1 LLFRG
6 EITRRCFH
14 DRLAKNRIHLRE
26 ADSLLTFPVA
36 RKSKSNPSEEPESS
50 SPFSS
55 TQGPNPGLEPILDE
69 NLDTL
74 SALQLVDLLTQFYP
88 IDSPRRIELGYLR
101 RRIDELEVLN
111 EQARQAVEKLDAA
124 VTKLTQPANRVGTLL
139 NLPKADIALVI
150 NGGTEFY
157 CSIDPRLAQ
166 SKLLIGTRVLLN
178 EAYVVIGDL
187 GFENGGPVAK
197 IQDLLPDGRL
207 RVGQEG
213 GLANTLV
220 IRSANLGKEKLKPG
234 LEIRL
239 DSSQRVALEVVA
251 GAQSRDHLLEQVPE
265 LPWEKVGGQD
275 EARQAV
281 RDAVELP
288 LLHEDLFKAYNHTSP
303 KGILLYGPPGCG
315 KTLLGK
321 ATAYNLT
328 RQLREKTGVDHREYF
343 MHVKGPEILNMWV
356 GESERQVRE
365 LFSRAREKAKEGFLP
380 FIFIDEAESILGT
393 RRAGRTSGILNTLV
407 PMFCAEMDGIES
419 LQQMVIILASN
430 RADMIDPAILR
441 PGRIDRKIKVSRP
454 TKKGSEE
461 IYRIYINPNL
471 PLEPQL
477 LKDSGDDRQKA
488 VDIIIAKVIDAQFS
502 QREDNRFLEVTLRSG
517 RHEYLHRGDLV
528 SGAIIAGIVERAK
541 ETAIKRAIAS
551 PEPTGLSV
559 GDFMEALNVEYK
571 QNDIFPPNDITEDW
585 LKLVDYDPENVV
597 KLSPVKPRRVDASAI
612 I

>member
-1 LLFRG
+1 M
-6 EITRRCFH
+6 
-14 DRLAKNRIHLRE
+14 
-26 ADSLLTFPVA
+26 A
-36 RKSKSNPSEEPESS
+36 RKKPNSPDEPEN
-50 SPFSS
+50 SPLYSS
-55 TQGPNPGLEPILDE
+55 TQGPNPALEPILDD
-69 NLDTL
+69 NLETL
-74 SALQLVDLLTQFYP
+74 SALQLIDLLTQFYP
-88 IDSPRRIELGYLR
+88 INSPRRTELGYLR
-101 RRIDELEVLN
+101 RRVEELEVQN
-111 EQARQAVEKLDAA
+111 DQARQAIEKLDAA
-124 VTKLTQPANRVGTLL
+124 VTKLTSPANRVGTLL
-139 NLPKADIALVI
+139 NLPKPDIALII

-157 CSIDPRLAQ
+157 CSIDPRLSQ
-166 SKLLIGTRVLLN
+166 SKLLVGTRVLLN

-187 GFENGGPVAK
+187 GFETGGPVAK

-220 IRSANLGKEKLKPG
+220 LRSANLGKEKLKPG

-288 LLHEDLFKAYNHTSP
+288 LLHADLFKAYNHTSP

-328 RQLREKTGVDHREYF
+328 RQLREKTGSDHREYF

-380 FIFIDEAESILGT
+380 FIFIDECESILGT

-454 TKKGSEE
+454 TKQGSEE
-461 IYRIYINPNL
+461 IYRIYIPTNL
-471 PLEPQL
+471 PLDPAL
-477 LKDSGDDRQKA
+477 LKEHGDDKQKA
-488 VDIIIAKVIDAQFS
+488 IDAIIAKVVDAQFS

-551 PEPTGLSV
+551 PDQPTGLTIH
-559 GDFMEALNVEYK
+559 DFVEALNVEYK

-597 KLSPVKPRRVDASAI
+597 KLSPVKPRRAEQSAI

>member
-1 LLFRG
+1 
-6 EITRRCFH
+6 
-14 DRLAKNRIHLRE
+14 
-26 ADSLLTFPVA
+26 VA
-36 RKSKSNPSEEPESS
+36 RKKPLSSDDSAPDPIDSAHLPEGLDSL
-50 SPFSS
+50 SP
-55 TQGPNPGLEPILDE
+55 
-69 NLDTL
+69 
-74 SALQLVDLLTQFYP
+74 LQLVDMITQFHP
-88 IDSPRRIELGYLR
+88 LESPRRVELGYLR
-101 RRIDELEVLN
+101 RRVEEIEILN
-111 EQARQAVEKLDAA
+111 DQARQAVEKLDAA

-139 NLPKADIALVI
+139 NLPKPDTALVVQ
-150 NGGTEFY
+150 GGAEFY
-157 CSIDPRLAQ
+157 CAIDPRLAQ

-187 GFENGGPVAK
+187 GFESGGPVAK

-220 IRSANLGKEKLKPG
+220 QRSAALGKERLKPG
-234 LEIRL
+234 LEVRL

-251 GAQSRDHLLEQVPE
+251 GAQTRDHLLEQVPE

-288 LLHEDLFKAYNHTSP
+288 LLHSDLFKAYNHTSP

-328 RQLREKTGVDHREYF
+328 RQLREKTGSDHREYF

-454 TKKGSEE
+454 TKKGAEE
-461 IYRIYINPNL
+461 IYRIYITPNL
-471 PLEPQL
+471 PFEPAL
-477 LKDSGDDRQKA
+477 LQKHDGNA
-488 VDIIIAKVIDAQFS
+488 QAAIDDIIAQLIDAQFS
-502 QREDNRFLEVTLRSG
+502 QREENRFLEVTLRSG

-559 GDFMEALNVEYK
+559 SDFLDALKTEYK

-597 KLSPVKPRRVDASAI
+597 NLSPIKPRRRDASGVV
-612 I
+612 

>member
-1 LLFRG
+1 M
-6 EITRRCFH
+6 
-14 DRLAKNRIHLRE
+14 
-26 ADSLLTFPVA
+26 P
-36 RKSKSNPSEEPESS
+36 RKPKTPS
-50 SPFSS
+50 SPDDADNFSS
-55 TQGPNPGLEPILDE
+55 GVGPGSPHLTEPALSELDS
-69 NLDTL
+69 L
-74 SALQLVDLLTQFYP
+74 SALQLLDLITQFYP
-88 IDSPRRIELGYLR
+88 SQSPRRVELGYLR
-101 RRIDELEVLN
+101 RRIEELEVTN
-111 EQARQAVEKLDAA
+111 DQARQAIEKLDAA
-124 VTKLTQPANRVGTLL
+124 VNKLTSPANRVGTLL
-139 NLPKADIALVI
+139 GLPKPEIALIV

-157 CSIDPRLAQ
+157 CSIDPRLSQ
-166 SKLLIGTRVLLN
+166 SKLLVGTRVLLN

-187 GFENGGPVAK
+187 GFETGGPIAK

-213 GLANTLV
+213 GLANVLV
-220 IRSANLGKEKLKPG
+220 MRSANLGKEKLKPG
-234 LEIRL
+234 LEVRL

-251 GAQSRDHLLEQVPE
+251 TAQARDHLLEQVPE

-288 LLHEDLFKAYNHTSP
+288 LLHGDLFKAYAHTSP

-328 RQLREKTGVDHREYF
+328 RQLREKTGQDHREYF

-365 LFSRAREKAKEGFLP
+365 LFARAREKAKEGFLP

-454 TKKGSEE
+454 TKAGAEE
-461 IYRIYINPNL
+461 IFRIYIT
-471 PLEPQL
+471 PQL
-477 LKDSGDDRQKA
+477 PFEPALLQQHDNDAGKA
-488 VDIIIAKVIDAQFS
+488 IDAIIHSVIEAQFS
-502 QREDNRFLEVTLRSG
+502 QREENRFLEVTLRSG

-559 GDFMEALNVEYK
+559 KDFVDALRTEYQ

-597 KLSPVKPRRVDASAI
+597 KLSPVKPRRIETSSI

>member
-1 LLFRG
+1 
-6 EITRRCFH
+6 
-14 DRLAKNRIHLRE
+14 
-26 ADSLLTFPVA
+26 VA
-36 RKSKSNPSEEPESS
+36 RKNKSHPSEEPEH
-50 SPFSS
+50 SPRYSS
-55 TQGPNPGLEPILDE
+55 TQGPNPSLEPILDE
-69 NLDTL
+69 DLDTL

-88 IDSPRRIELGYLR
+88 LSSPRRAELGYLR
-101 RRIDELEVLN
+101 RRIEELEVLN
-111 EQARQAVEKLDAA
+111 EQARLAVEKLDAA
-124 VTKLTQPANRVGTLL
+124 VTKLTSPANRVGTLL
-139 NLPKADIALVI
+139 NLPKADTALIV
-150 NGGTEFY
+150 NGGAEFY

-187 GFENGGPVAK
+187 GFESGGPVAK

-220 IRSANLGKEKLKPG
+220 IRSAALGKEKLKPG
-234 LEIRL
+234 LEVRL

-288 LLHEDLFKAYNHTSP
+288 LLHGDLFKAYNHTSP

-365 LFSRAREKAKEGFLP
+365 LFARAREKSKEGFLP

-441 PGRIDRKIKVSRP
+441 PGRIDRKIKVMRP

-461 IYRIYINPNL
+461 IYRIYLTPDL
-471 PLEPQL
+471 PLDPQL
-477 LKDSGDDRQKA
+477 LRDHGDDRQKA
-488 VDIIIAKVIDAQFS
+488 VDAIIEKVIDAQFS

-517 RHEYLHRGDLV
+517 RHEYLHRGDLT

-551 PEPTGLSV
+551 PEPTGLGV
-559 GDFMEALNVEYK
+559 RDFMEALNIEYK

-597 KLSPVKPRRVDASAI
+597 KLSPVKPRRAEASAI

>member
-1 LLFRG
+1 M
-6 EITRRCFH
+6 
-14 DRLAKNRIHLRE
+14 
-26 ADSLLTFPVA
+26 A
-36 RKSKSNPSEEPESS
+36 RKNKPNSSDEPDNNPLYS
-50 SPFSS
+50 SP
-55 TQGPNPGLEPILDE
+55 QGPNPSLEPILDE

-88 IDSPRRIELGYLR
+88 VNSPRRTELGYLR
-101 RRIDELEVLN
+101 RRIEELEVLN

-124 VTKLTQPANRVGTLL
+124 VTKLTSPANRVGTLL
-139 NLPKADIALVI
+139 NLPKPDIALII

-157 CSIDPRLAQ
+157 CSIDPRLSQ
-166 SKLLIGTRVLLN
+166 SKLLVGTRVLLN

-187 GFENGGPVAK
+187 GFETGGPVAK

-220 IRSANLGKEKLKPG
+220 MRSANLGKEKLKPG

-288 LLHEDLFKAYNHTSP
+288 LLHSDLFKAYNHTSP

-328 RQLREKTGVDHREYF
+328 KQLREKTGSDHREYF

-380 FIFIDEAESILGT
+380 FIFIDECESILGT

-461 IYRIYINPNL
+461 IYRIYINENL
-471 PLEPQL
+471 PLDPAL
-477 LKDSGDDRQKA
+477 LKEAGDNRKA
-488 VDIIIAKVIDAQFS
+488 AIDMIISKVIDAQFS

-528 SGAIIAGIVERAK
+528 SGAVIAGIVERAK
-541 ETAIKRAIAS
+541 ETAIKRAISS
-551 PEPTGLSV
+551 PEPTGLTV
-559 GDFMEALNVEYK
+559 NDFIEGLNVEYK

-597 KLSPVKPRRVDASAI
+597 KLSPVKPRRTEQSAI

>member
-1 LLFRG
+1 
-6 EITRRCFH
+6 
-14 DRLAKNRIHLRE
+14 
-26 ADSLLTFPVA
+26 VA
-36 RKSKSNPSEEPESS
+36 RKKPSSSDEPAPSPESLS
-50 SPFSS
+50 GQQLPE
-55 TQGPNPGLEPILDE
+55 GLE
-69 NLDTL
+69 TL
-74 SALQLVDLLTQFYP
+74 SALQLTDMITQFHP
-88 IDSPRRIELGYLR
+88 LDSPRRVELGYLR
-101 RRIDELEVLN
+101 RRIEEIEILN
-111 EQARQAVEKLDAA
+111 DQARQAVEKLDAA

-139 NLPKADIALVI
+139 NLPKPDTALVVQ
-150 NGGTEFY
+150 GGAEFY
-157 CSIDPRLAQ
+157 CAIDPRLSQ
-166 SKLLIGTRVLLN
+166 SKLLVGTRVLLN

-187 GFENGGPVAK
+187 GFESGGPVAK

-213 GLANTLV
+213 GLANFLV
-220 IRSANLGKEKLKPG
+220 QRSAALGKEKLKAG

-239 DSSQRVALEVVA
+239 DASQRVALEVVA
-251 GAQSRDHLLEQVPE
+251 QAQARDHLLEAVPE

-288 LLHEDLFKAYNHTSP
+288 LLHSDLFKAYNHTSP

-328 RQLREKTGVDHREYF
+328 RQLREKTGLDHREYF

-365 LFSRAREKAKEGFLP
+365 LFARAREKAKEGFLP

-461 IYRIYINPNL
+461 IYRIYITPNL
-471 PLEPQL
+471 PFEPAL
-477 LKDSGDDRQKA
+477 LSKHEGDSQKA
-488 VDIIIAKVIDAQFS
+488 IDDIIGQLIETQFS
-502 QREDNRFLEVTLRSG
+502 QREENRFLEVTLRSG
-517 RHEYLHRGDLV
+517 RHEYLHRGDLI

-541 ETAIKRAIAS
+541 ETAIKRAIKS

-559 GDFMEALNVEYK
+559 SDFLEALKTEYK

-597 KLSPVKPRRVDASAI
+597 NLSPVKPRRREASGVV
-612 I
+612 

>member
-1 LLFRG
+1 M
-6 EITRRCFH
+6 
-14 DRLAKNRIHLRE
+14 
-26 ADSLLTFPVA
+26 A
-36 RKSKSNPSEEPESS
+36 RKPKSHSSDEPEN
-50 SPFSS
+50 SPLYSP
-55 TQGPNPGLEPILDE
+55 TQGPNPGLDPILDE
-69 NLDTL
+69 NLDSL

-88 IDSPRRIELGYLR
+88 IDSPRRTELGYLR
-101 RRIDELEVLN
+101 RRIEELEVLN

-139 NLPKADIALVI
+139 NLPKADIALII

-166 SKLLIGTRVLLN
+166 SKLLVGTRVLLN

-187 GFENGGPVAK
+187 GFETGGPVAK

-220 IRSANLGKEKLKPG
+220 MRSANLGKEKLKPG

-251 GAQSRDHLLEQVPE
+251 GAQSRDHLLETVPE
-265 LPWEKVGGQD
+265 LPWEKSGRPGRGAPGGSRCRRASAPPQRSLQGLQSHQPQGHPPLRPSRLRQD
-275 EARQAV
+275 APRQGH
-281 RDAVELP
+281 RLQS
-288 LLHEDLFKAYNHTSP
+288 Y
-303 KGILLYGPPGCG
+303 
-315 KTLLGK
+315 
-321 ATAYNLT
+321 
-328 RQLREKTGVDHREYF
+328 RQLREKTGTDHREYF

-365 LFSRAREKAKEGFLP
+365 LFARAREKAKEGFLP
-380 FIFIDEAESILGT
+380 FIFIDECESILGV

-454 TKKGSEE
+454 TKKGAEE
-461 IYRIYINPNL
+461 IYRIYIPENL
-471 PLEPQL
+471 PLDPAL
-477 LKDSGDDRQKA
+477 LKEVGDNRKA
-488 VDIIIAKVIDAQFS
+488 AIDLIISKVVDAQFS

-517 RHEYLHRGDLV
+517 RHEYLHRGELV

-541 ETAIKRAIAS
+541 ETAIKRAIAH
-551 PEPTGLSV
+551 PEPTGLNV
-559 GDFMEALNVEYK
+559 KDFIDALNLEYK

>member
-1 LLFRG
+1 
-6 EITRRCFH
+6 
-14 DRLAKNRIHLRE
+14 
-26 ADSLLTFPVA
+26 VA
-36 RKSKSNPSEEPESS
+36 RKNKTPAPEEPG
-50 SPFSS
+50 SPRPSAA
-55 TQGPNPGLEPILDE
+55 QGPHPSLEPILDD
-69 NLDTL
+69 NLDSF
-74 SALQLVDLLTQFYP
+74 SALQLIDLLTQFYP
-88 IDSPRRIELGYLR
+88 LESPRRIELGYLR
-101 RRIDELEVLN
+101 RRIEELEVTN
-111 EQARQAVEKLDAA
+111 EQARQAIEKLDAA
-124 VTKLTQPANRVGTLL
+124 VTKLTSPANRVGTLL
-139 NLPKADIALVI
+139 NLPKPDIALII

-157 CSIDPRLAQ
+157 CAIDPRLAQ
-166 SKLLIGTRVLLN
+166 SKLLVGTRVLLN

-187 GFENGGPVAK
+187 GFETGGPVAK

-213 GLANTLV
+213 GMANTLV
-220 IRSANLGKEKLKPG
+220 LRSANLGKEKLKPG

-251 GAQSRDHLLEQVPE
+251 TAQSRDHLLETVPE

-288 LLHEDLFKAYNHTSP
+288 LLHSDLFKAYNHTSP

-328 RQLREKTGVDHREYF
+328 RQLREKTGEDHREYF

-365 LFSRAREKAKEGFLP
+365 LFARAREKAKEGFLP

-461 IYRIYINPNL
+461 IYRIYITPNL
-471 PLEPQL
+471 PLEPAL
-477 LKDSGDDRQKA
+477 LHEHGGDALKAIDS
-488 VDIIIAKVIDAQFS
+488 IITQVIDAQFS
-502 QREDNRFLEVTLRSG
+502 QREENRFLEVTLRSG

-551 PEPTGLSV
+551 PEPTGLNTK
-559 GDFMEALNVEYK
+559 DFLEALRTEYQ

-597 KLSPVKPRRVDASAI
+597 KLSPVKPRRIEASAI

>member
-1 LLFRG
+1 
-6 EITRRCFH
+6 
-14 DRLAKNRIHLRE
+14 
-26 ADSLLTFPVA
+26 VA
-36 RKSKSNPSEEPESS
+36 RKKPSS
-50 SPFSS
+50 SD
-55 TQGPNPGLEPILDE
+55 EPATPQDSLPPQPPLPE
-69 NLDTL
+69 GLDTL
-74 SALQLVDLLTQFYP
+74 SALQLTDMITQFHP
-88 IDSPRRIELGYLR
+88 LDSPRRVELGYLR
-101 RRIDELEVLN
+101 RRIEELEILN
-111 EQARQAVEKLDAA
+111 DQARQAVEKLDAA

-139 NLPKADIALVI
+139 NLPKPDTALVVQ
-150 NGGTEFY
+150 GGGEFY
-157 CSIDPRLAQ
+157 CSIDPRLSQ
-166 SKLLIGTRVLLN
+166 SKLLVGTRVLLN

-187 GFENGGPVAK
+187 GFEMGGPVAK

-220 IRSANLGKEKLKPG
+220 QRSANLGKEKLKPG
-234 LEIRL
+234 LEVRL

-251 GAQSRDHLLEQVPE
+251 GAQTRDHLLEQVPE

-288 LLHEDLFKAYNHTSP
+288 LLHSDLFKAYNHTSP

-328 RQLREKTGVDHREYF
+328 RQLREKTGQDHREYF

-365 LFSRAREKAKEGFLP
+365 LFARAREKAKEGFLP

-461 IYRIYINPNL
+461 IFRIYITPNL
-471 PLEPQL
+471 PLEPAL
-477 LKDSGDDRQKA
+477 LQKHDGNSQA
-488 VDIIIAKVIDAQFS
+488 AIDDIIAQLIDAQFS
-502 QREDNRFLEVTLRSG
+502 QREENRFLEVTLRSG

-541 ETAIKRAIAS
+541 ETAIKRAISS

-559 GDFMEALNVEYK
+559 ADFLEALKTEYK

-597 KLSPVKPRRVDASAI
+597 NLSPVKPRRREASGVV
-612 I
+612 

>member
-1 LLFRG
+1 MNPLPEGL
-6 EITRRCFH
+6 
-14 DRLAKNRIHLRE
+14 
-26 ADSLLTFPVA
+26 DS
-36 RKSKSNPSEEPESS
+36 
-50 SPFSS
+50 
-55 TQGPNPGLEPILDE
+55 
-69 NLDTL
+69 L
-74 SALQLVDLLTQFYP
+74 SALQLTDMITQFHP
-88 IDSPRRIELGYLR
+88 LDSPRRIELGYLR
-101 RRIDELEVLN
+101 RRIEELEILN
-111 EQARQAVEKLDAA
+111 DQARQAVEKLDAA

-139 NLPKADIALVI
+139 NLPKPDTALVVQ
-150 NGGTEFY
+150 GGAEFY
-157 CSIDPRLAQ
+157 CAIDPRLSQ
-166 SKLLIGTRVLLN
+166 SKLLVGTRVLLN

-187 GFENGGPVAK
+187 GFEMGGPVAK

-220 IRSANLGKEKLKPG
+220 QRSANLGKEKLKAG
-234 LEIRL
+234 LEVRL

-251 GAQSRDHLLEQVPE
+251 QAQARDHLLEQVPE

-288 LLHEDLFKAYNHTSP
+288 LLHADLFTAYNHTSP

-328 RQLREKTGVDHREYF
+328 RQLREKTGQDHREYF

-365 LFSRAREKAKEGFLP
+365 LFARAREKAKEGFLP

-454 TKKGSEE
+454 TKKGAEE
-461 IYRIYINPNL
+461 IYRIYITPNL
-471 PLEPQL
+471 PLDPAL
-477 LKDSGDDRQKA
+477 LQKHDGNA
-488 VDIIIAKVIDAQFS
+488 QAAIDDIIAQIIDQQFS
-502 QREDNRFLEVTLRSG
+502 QREENRFLEVTLRSG

-541 ETAIKRAIAS
+541 ETAIKRAISS

-559 GDFMEALNVEYK
+559 SDFLEALKTEYK

-597 KLSPVKPRRVDASAI
+597 NLSPVKPRRREASGVV
-612 I
+612 

>member
-1 LLFRG
+1 MPRY
-6 EITRRCFH
+6 
-14 DRLAKNRIHLRE
+14 
-26 ADSLLTFPVA
+26 
-36 RKSKSNPSEEPESS
+36 
-50 SPFSS
+50 SPA
-55 TQGPNPGLEPILDE
+55 QGPHPSLDPILDD
-69 NLDTL
+69 NLDSF

-88 IDSPRRIELGYLR
+88 LDSPRRVELGYLR
-101 RRIDELEVLN
+101 RRIEELEVTN
-111 EQARQAVEKLDAA
+111 EQARQAIEKLDAA
-124 VTKLTQPANRVGTLL
+124 VTKLTSPANRVGTLL
-139 NLPKADIALVI
+139 NLPKADTALIV
-150 NGGTEFY
+150 NGGAEFY
-157 CSIDPRLAQ
+157 CAIDPRLAQ
-166 SKLLIGTRVLLN
+166 SKLLVGTRVLLN

-187 GFENGGPVAK
+187 GFETGGPLAK

-220 IRSANLGKEKLKPG
+220 LRSANLGKEKLKPG
-234 LEIRL
+234 LEVRL

-251 GAQSRDHLLEQVPE
+251 TAQARDHLLETVPE
-265 LPWEKVGGQD
+265 LPWEKVGGQE

-288 LLHEDLFKAYNHTSP
+288 LLHADLFKAYNHTSP

-328 RQLREKTGVDHREYF
+328 RQLRQKTGEDHREYF

-365 LFSRAREKAKEGFLP
+365 LFARAREKAKEGFLP

-461 IYRIYINPNL
+461 IYRIYLTPNL
-471 PLEPQL
+471 PLDPAL
-477 LKDSGDDRQKA
+477 LSEHGGDGQKA
-488 VDIIIAKVIDAQFS
+488 VDSIITQVIDSQFS
-502 QREDNRFLEVTLRSG
+502 LREDNRFLEVTLRSG

-551 PEPTGLSV
+551 PEQPTGLSAK
-559 GDFMEALNVEYK
+559 DFLEALRTEYQ

-597 KLSPVKPRRVDASAI
+597 KLSPVKPRRLEASAI

>member
-1 LLFRG
+1 MARKKPSSSD
-6 EITRRCFH
+6 EPATPQ
-14 DRLAKNRIHLRE
+14 
-26 ADSLLTFPVA
+26 DSLPPQPPL
-36 RKSKSNPSEEPESS
+36 PE
-50 SPFSS
+50 
-55 TQGPNPGLEPILDE
+55 G
-69 NLDTL
+69 LDTL
-74 SALQLVDLLTQFYP
+74 SALQLTDMITQFHP
-88 IDSPRRIELGYLR
+88 LDSPRRVELGYLR
-101 RRIDELEVLN
+101 RRIEELEILN
-111 EQARQAVEKLDAA
+111 DQARQAVEKLDAA

-139 NLPKADIALVI
+139 NLPKPDTALVVQ
-150 NGGTEFY
+150 GGGEFY
-157 CSIDPRLAQ
+157 CSIDPRLSQ
-166 SKLLIGTRVLLN
+166 SKLLVGTRVLLN

-187 GFENGGPVAK
+187 GFEMGGPVAK

-220 IRSANLGKEKLKPG
+220 QRSANLGKEKLKPG
-234 LEIRL
+234 LEVRL

-251 GAQSRDHLLEQVPE
+251 GAQTRDHLLEQVPE

-288 LLHEDLFKAYNHTSP
+288 LLHSDLFKAYNHTSP

-328 RQLREKTGVDHREYF
+328 RQLREKTGQDHREYF

-365 LFSRAREKAKEGFLP
+365 LFARAREKAKEGFLP

-461 IYRIYINPNL
+461 IFRIYITPNL
-471 PLEPQL
+471 PLEPAL
-477 LKDSGDDRQKA
+477 LQKHDGNSQA
-488 VDIIIAKVIDAQFS
+488 AIDDIIAQLIDAQFS
-502 QREDNRFLEVTLRSG
+502 QREENRFLEVTLRSG

-541 ETAIKRAIAS
+541 ETAIKRAISS

-559 GDFMEALNVEYK
+559 ADFLEALKTEYK

-597 KLSPVKPRRVDASAI
+597 NLSPVKPRRREASGVV
-612 I
+612 

>member
-1 LLFRG
+1 
-6 EITRRCFH
+6 
-14 DRLAKNRIHLRE
+14 
-26 ADSLLTFPVA
+26 VA
-36 RKSKSNPSEEPESS
+36 RKKPNPSDEPTFSA
-50 SPFSS
+50 SPEIRSERIPDLAE
-55 TQGPNPGLEPILDE
+55 G
-69 NLDTL
+69 LDTL
-74 SALQLVDLLTQFYP
+74 SPLQLIDMMMQFHP
-88 IDSPRRIELGYLR
+88 IDSPRRVELGYLR
-101 RRIDELEVLN
+101 RRVEELEILN
-111 EQARQAVEKLDAA
+111 DQARQAIEKLDAA
-124 VTKLTQPANRVGTLL
+124 VTKLTSPANRVGTLL
-139 NLPKADIALVI
+139 NLPKPDIALIV

-157 CSIDPRLAQ
+157 CAIDPRLAQ
-166 SKLLIGTRVLLN
+166 SKLLVGTRVLLN

-187 GFENGGPVAK
+187 GFETGGPIAK

-220 IRSANLGKEKLKPG
+220 QRSAALGKEKLKPG

-288 LLHEDLFKAYNHTSP
+288 LLHGDLFKKYNHTSP

-328 RQLREKTGVDHREYF
+328 RQLREKTGQDHREYF

-365 LFSRAREKAKEGFLP
+365 LFARAREKAKEGFLP

-461 IYRIYINPNL
+461 IYRIYITPNL
-471 PLEPQL
+471 PFDPVL
-477 LKDSGDDRQKA
+477 LQEHDGDTQKA
-488 VDIIIAKVIDAQFS
+488 IDAIIARLIDAQFS
-502 QREDNRFLEVTLRSG
+502 QREENRFLEVMLRSG

-551 PEPTGLSV
+551 PEPTGLSIQ
-559 GDFMEALNVEYK
+559 DFLDALGTEYR

-597 KLSPVKPRRVDASAI
+597 KLSPVKPRRTEASAI

>member
-1 LLFRG
+1 M
-6 EITRRCFH
+6 
-14 DRLAKNRIHLRE
+14 
-26 ADSLLTFPVA
+26 A
-36 RKSKSNPSEEPESS
+36 RKTKSNPSEEPEH
-50 SPFSS
+50 PALFT
-55 TQGPNPGLEPILDE
+55 TQGPNPSLEPILDE

-88 IDSPRRIELGYLR
+88 LDSPRRIELGYLR
-101 RRIDELEVLN
+101 RRIEELEVLN

-139 NLPKADIALVI
+139 NLPKPDIALII

-166 SKLLIGTRVLLN
+166 SKLLVGTRVLLN

-187 GFENGGPVAK
+187 GFETGGPVAK

-288 LLHEDLFKAYNHTSP
+288 LLHADLFKAYNHTSP

-328 RQLREKTGVDHREYF
+328 QPAAREDRLRSPRVLHARQGAGNPQHVGRRIGAPGARTLRPRPREGQGRLPALHLHRRVRIDPR
-343 MHVKGPEILNMWV
+343 HAPRRPHQRHPQHARADVLRRDGRHRVAPADGHHPRLQPRGHDRSRHPAPGPHRPEDQGLAPDEEGLGGNLPHLYHA
-356 GESERQVRE
+356 EPAAR
-365 LFSRAREKAKEGFLP
+365 SRAA
-380 FIFIDEAESILGT
+380 
-393 RRAGRTSGILNTLV
+393 
-407 PMFCAEMDGIES
+407 
-419 LQQMVIILASN
+419 Q
-430 RADMIDPAILR
+430 
-441 PGRIDRKIKVSRP
+441 
-454 TKKGSEE
+454 GSTATTA
-461 IYRIYINPNL
+461 
-471 PLEPQL
+471 
-477 LKDSGDDRQKA
+477 QKA
-488 VDIIIAKVIDAQFS
+488 IDTIIDKVIDAQFS

-559 GDFMEALNVEYK
+559 KDFLDALNIEYK

-597 KLSPVKPRRVDASAI
+597 KLSPVKPRRVEQSAI

>member
-1 LLFRG
+1 
-6 EITRRCFH
+6 
-14 DRLAKNRIHLRE
+14 
-26 ADSLLTFPVA
+26 VA
-36 RKSKSNPSEEPESS
+36 RKKSNSSDEPTPYSSLDAGKAPSIEPELAE
-50 SPFSS
+50 
-55 TQGPNPGLEPILDE
+55 G
-69 NLDTL
+69 LDTL
-74 SALQLVDLLTQFYP
+74 SPLQLIDMMTQFHP
-88 IDSPRRIELGYLR
+88 LDSPRRIELGYLR
-101 RRIDELEVLN
+101 RRIEELEILN
-111 EQARQAVEKLDAA
+111 DQARQAVEKLDAA

-139 NLPKADIALVI
+139 NLPKPDIALIV

-187 GFENGGPVAK
+187 GFETGGPIAK

-220 IRSANLGKEKLKPG
+220 QRSAALGKEKLKPG

-288 LLHEDLFKAYNHTSP
+288 LLHGDLFKAYNHTSP

-328 RQLREKTGVDHREYF
+328 RQLREKTGQDHREYF

-365 LFSRAREKAKEGFLP
+365 LFARAREKAKEGFLP

-461 IYRIYINPNL
+461 IYRIYITPNL
-471 PLEPQL
+471 PFDPTL
-477 LKDSGDDRQKA
+477 LREHEGDTQKA
-488 VDIIIAKVIDAQFS
+488 IDTIIAKLIDAQFS
-502 QREDNRFLEVTLRSG
+502 QREENRFLEVMLRSG

-551 PEPTGLSV
+551 PEPTGLSAQ
-559 GDFMEALNVEYK
+559 DFLDGLATEYK

-597 KLSPVKPRRVDASAI
+597 KLSPVKPRRRETSGVV
-612 I
+612 

>member
-1 LLFRG
+1 
-6 EITRRCFH
+6 
-14 DRLAKNRIHLRE
+14 
-26 ADSLLTFPVA
+26 VA
-36 RKSKSNPSEEPESS
+36 RKNKSHPSGEPEH
-50 SPFSS
+50 SPLYSS
-55 TQGPNPGLEPILDE
+55 TQGPNPSLEPILDE

-88 IDSPRRIELGYLR
+88 LDSPRRTELGYLR
-101 RRIDELEVLN
+101 RRIEELEVLN

-139 NLPKADIALVI
+139 NLPKADTALIV
-150 NGGTEFY
+150 NGGAEFY

-220 IRSANLGKEKLKPG
+220 IRSAALGKEKLKPG
-234 LEIRL
+234 LEVRL

-251 GAQSRDHLLEQVPE
+251 GAQNRDHLLEQVPE

-288 LLHEDLFKAYNHTSP
+288 LLHGDLFKAYNHTSP

-365 LFSRAREKAKEGFLP
+365 LFARAREKSKEGFLP

-441 PGRIDRKIKVSRP
+441 PGRIDRKIKVARP
-454 TKKGSEE
+454 TQKGSEE
-461 IYRIYINPNL
+461 IYRIYITPNL
-471 PLEPQL
+471 PFEPAL
-477 LKDSGDDRQKA
+477 LREHGGDTQK
-488 VDIIIAKVIDAQFS
+488 VIDTIIAKVIDAQFS
-502 QREDNRFLEVTLRSG
+502 QREDNRFLEVMLRSG

-551 PEPTGLSV
+551 PEETGLDV
-559 GDFMEALNVEYK
+559 QDFLDALATEYK

-597 KLSPVKPRRVDASAI
+597 KLSPVKPRRHEASGVV
-612 I
+612 

>member
-1 LLFRG
+1 M
-6 EITRRCFH
+6 
-14 DRLAKNRIHLRE
+14 
-26 ADSLLTFPVA
+26 A
-36 RKSKSNPSEEPESS
+36 RKNKSQPAEEPGI
-50 SPFSS
+50 PAQVNQP
-55 TQGPNPGLEPILDE
+55 QGPSPSLEPILDE
-69 NLDTL
+69 SLDSL

-88 IDSPRRIELGYLR
+88 HGSPRRTELGYLR
-101 RRIDELEVLN
+101 RRVEELEVLN
-111 EQARQAVEKLDAA
+111 DQARQAVEKLDAA
-124 VTKLTQPANRVGTLL
+124 VTKLTAPANRVGTLL
-139 NLPKADIALVI
+139 GLPKPEIALII

-157 CSIDPRLAQ
+157 CSIDPRLSQ
-166 SKLLIGTRVLLN
+166 SKLLVGTRILLN

-187 GFENGGPVAK
+187 GFETGGPVAK

-213 GLANTLV
+213 GMANTLV

-251 GAQSRDHLLEQVPE
+251 GAQSRDHLLEAVPE

-288 LLHEDLFKAYNHTSP
+288 LLHNDLFKAYNHTSP

-365 LFSRAREKAKEGFLP
+365 LFARAREKAKEGFLP
-380 FIFIDEAESILGT
+380 FIFIDECESILGV

-471 PLEPQL
+471 PLDPVL
-477 LKDSGDDRQKA
+477 LKECGDDRQKA
-488 VDIIIAKVIDAQFS
+488 IDTIIEKIVDRQFS

-517 RHEYLHRGDLV
+517 RHEYLHRGEMV

-541 ETAIKRAIAS
+541 ETAIKRAISS

-559 GDFMEALNVEYK
+559 KDFIDALDVEYK

>member
-1 LLFRG
+1 LTEGLDLL
-6 EITRRCFH
+6 
-14 DRLAKNRIHLRE
+14 
-26 ADSLLTFPVA
+26 
-36 RKSKSNPSEEPESS
+36 
-50 SPFSS
+50 SP
-55 TQGPNPGLEPILDE
+55 
-69 NLDTL
+69 
-74 SALQLVDLLTQFYP
+74 LQLIDMITQFHP
-88 IDSPRRIELGYLR
+88 LDSPRRIELGYLR
-101 RRIDELEVLN
+101 RRIEELEILN
-111 EQARQAVEKLDAA
+111 DQARQAVEKLDAA

-139 NLPKADIALVI
+139 ALPKPDIALIV

-157 CSIDPRLAQ
+157 CAIDPRLSQ

-187 GFENGGPVAK
+187 GFEMGGPVAK

-220 IRSANLGKEKLKPG
+220 QRSAALGKEKLKPG

-288 LLHEDLFKAYNHTSP
+288 LLHADLFKAYNHTSP

-343 MHVKGPEILNMWV
+343 MHIKGPEILNMWV

-365 LFSRAREKAKEGFLP
+365 LFARAREKAKEGFLP

-461 IYRIYINPNL
+461 IYRIYITPNL
-471 PLEPQL
+471 PFYPAL
-477 LKDSGDDRQKA
+477 LTKHEGNSQAAID
-488 VDIIIAKVIDAQFS
+488 DIITQVIDAQFS
-502 QREDNRFLEVTLRSG
+502 QREENRFLEVSLRSG

-559 GDFMEALNVEYK
+559 QDFLDALKTEYK

-597 KLSPVKPRRVDASAI
+597 KLSPVKPRRRESSGVV
-612 I
+612 

>member
-1 LLFRG
+1 M
-6 EITRRCFH
+6 
-14 DRLAKNRIHLRE
+14 
-26 ADSLLTFPVA
+26 A
-36 RKSKSNPSEEPESS
+36 RKNKSQPSDESGVPHSPSEH
-50 SPFSS
+50 
-55 TQGPNPGLEPILDE
+55 GPHPGLEPILDE

-101 RRIDELEVLN
+101 RRIEELEVLN
-111 EQARQAVEKLDAA
+111 DQARQAIEKLDAA
-124 VTKLTQPANRVGTLL
+124 VNKLTSPANRVGTLL
-139 NLPKADIALVI
+139 NLPKPDTALIV

-166 SKLLIGTRVLLN
+166 SKLLVGTRVLLN

-187 GFENGGPVAK
+187 GFETGGPVAK

-213 GLANTLV
+213 GMANTLV

-234 LEIRL
+234 LEVRL

-281 RDAVELP
+281 RDAV
-288 LLHEDLFKAYNHTSP
+288 NHTSP

-328 RQLREKTGVDHREYF
+328 RQLREKTGEDHREYF

-365 LFSRAREKAKEGFLP
+365 LFARAREKAKEGFLP

-461 IYRIYINPNL
+461 IYRIYITQNL
-471 PLEPQL
+471 PLDPVL
-477 LKDSGDDRQKA
+477 LREHNDDRQKA
-488 VDIIIAKVIDAQFS
+488 IDAIIQQVIEAQFS
-502 QREDNRFLEVTLRSG
+502 HREDNRFLEVTLRSG

-551 PEPTGLSV
+551 PEPTGLNAK
-559 GDFMEALNVEYK
+559 DFLEALNTEYQ

-597 KLSPVKPRRVDASAI
+597 KLSPVKPRRQEASAI

>member
-1 LLFRG
+1 
-6 EITRRCFH
+6 
-14 DRLAKNRIHLRE
+14 LR
-26 ADSLLTFPVA
+26 ATNPPLTFPVA
-36 RKSKSNPSEEPESS
+36 RKSKSNPPPEEPESS
-50 SPFSS
+50 SSYSS
-55 TQGPNPGLEPILDE
+55 PQGPHASLEPILDE
-69 NLDTL
+69 SLDTL

-88 IDSPRRIELGYLR
+88 TDSPRRTELGYLR
-101 RRIDELEVLN
+101 RRIEELEILN

-124 VTKLTQPANRVGTLL
+124 VTKLTSPANRVGTLL
-139 NLPKADIALVI
+139 NLPKADIALII

-166 SKLLIGTRVLLN
+166 SKLLVGTRVLLN

-187 GFENGGPVAK
+187 GFETGGPVAK

-251 GAQSRDHLLEQVPE
+251 GAQSRDHLLETVPE

-288 LLHEDLFKAYNHTSP
+288 LLHGDLFKAYNHTSP

-365 LFSRAREKAKEGFLP
+365 LFARAREKAKEGFLP
-380 FIFIDEAESILGT
+380 FIFIDECESILGV

-454 TKKGSEE
+454 TKKGAEE
-461 IYRIYINPNL
+461 IYKIYINPNL
-471 PLEPQL
+471 PLDPAL
-477 LKDSGDDRQKA
+477 LQEYSDDRQKA
-488 VDIIIAKVIDAQFS
+488 VDHIISQIVERQFS

-517 RHEYLHRGDLV
+517 RHEYLHRGELV

-559 GDFMEALNVEYK
+559 QDFINALDVEYK

>member
-1 LLFRG
+1 M
-6 EITRRCFH
+6 
-14 DRLAKNRIHLRE
+14 
-26 ADSLLTFPVA
+26 A
-36 RKSKSNPSEEPESS
+36 RKKPSS
-50 SPFSS
+50 SDEPAPPQDSFSP
-55 TQGPNPGLEPILDE
+55 QPPLPEG
-69 NLDTL
+69 LDTL
-74 SALQLVDLLTQFYP
+74 SALQLTDMITQFHP
-88 IDSPRRIELGYLR
+88 LDSPRRVELGYLR
-101 RRIDELEVLN
+101 RRIEELEILN
-111 EQARQAVEKLDAA
+111 DQARQAVEKLDAA

-139 NLPKADIALVI
+139 NLPKPDTALVVQ
-150 NGGTEFY
+150 GGAEFY
-157 CSIDPRLAQ
+157 CSIDPRLSQ
-166 SKLLIGTRVLLN
+166 SKLLVGTRVLLN

-187 GFENGGPVAK
+187 GFETGGPVAK

-220 IRSANLGKEKLKPG
+220 QRSANLGKEKLKPG
-234 LEIRL
+234 LEVRL

-251 GAQSRDHLLEQVPE
+251 GAQTRDHLLEQVPE

-288 LLHEDLFKAYNHTSP
+288 LLHSDLFKAYNHTSP

-328 RQLREKTGVDHREYF
+328 RQLREKTGQDHREYF

-365 LFSRAREKAKEGFLP
+365 LFARAREKAKEGFLP

-461 IYRIYINPNL
+461 IFRIYITPNL
-471 PLEPQL
+471 PLDPAL
-477 LKDSGDDRQKA
+477 LQKHDGNSQA
-488 VDIIIAKVIDAQFS
+488 AIDDIIAQLIDAQFS
-502 QREDNRFLEVTLRSG
+502 QREENRFLEVTLRSG

-541 ETAIKRAIAS
+541 ETAIKRAISS

-559 GDFMEALNVEYK
+559 ADFLEALKTEYK

-597 KLSPVKPRRVDASAI
+597 NLSPVKPRRREASGVV
-612 I
+612 

>member
-1 LLFRG
+1 MPR
-6 EITRRCFH
+6 
-14 DRLAKNRIHLRE
+14 KN
-26 ADSLLTFPVA
+26 
-36 RKSKSNPSEEPESS
+36 KSSSEEPEQNPLYS
-50 SPFSS
+50 SP
-55 TQGPNPGLEPILDE
+55 QGPNPSLEPILDE

-88 IDSPRRIELGYLR
+88 INSPRRTELGYLR
-101 RRIDELEVLN
+101 RRIEELEVTN
-111 EQARQAVEKLDAA
+111 DQARQAIEKLDAA

-139 NLPKADIALVI
+139 NLPKADTALII

-157 CSIDPRLAQ
+157 CSVDPRLAQ
-166 SKLLIGTRVLLN
+166 SKLLVGTRVLLN

-187 GFENGGPVAK
+187 GFETGGPVAK

-220 IRSANLGKEKLKPG
+220 LRSAALGKEKLKPG
-234 LEIRL
+234 LEVRL
-239 DSSQRVALEVVA
+239 DSAQRVALEVVA

-288 LLHEDLFKAYNHTSP
+288 LLHADLFKAYNHTSP

-328 RQLREKTGVDHREYF
+328 KQLREKTGSDHREYF

-365 LFSRAREKAKEGFLP
+365 LFARAREKAKEGFLP
-380 FIFIDEAESILGT
+380 FIFIDECESILGT

-454 TKKGSEE
+454 NRKGSEE
-461 IYRIYINPNL
+461 IYRIYIEQNL
-471 PLEPQL
+471 PLDPVL
-477 LKDSGDDRQKA
+477 LKECGDDRKKA
-488 VDIIIAKVIDAQFS
+488 IDTIIEKIIDAQFS

-541 ETAIKRAIAS
+541 ETAIKRAISS

-559 GDFMEALNVEYK
+559 NDFMEALNVEYK

-597 KLSPVKPRRVDASAI
+597 KLSPVKPRRVEQSAI

>member
-1 LLFRG
+1 
-6 EITRRCFH
+6 
-14 DRLAKNRIHLRE
+14 
-26 ADSLLTFPVA
+26 VA
-36 RKSKSNPSEEPESS
+36 RKNKSNSSEEPESNPLY
-50 SPFSS
+50 SPS
-55 TQGPNPGLEPILDE
+55 QGPAPSLEPILDE

-88 IDSPRRIELGYLR
+88 INSPRRTELGYLR
-101 RRIDELEVLN
+101 RRIEELEVLN

-124 VTKLTQPANRVGTLL
+124 VTKLTSPANRVGTLL
-139 NLPKADIALVI
+139 NLPKPDIALII

-157 CSIDPRLAQ
+157 CSIDPRLSQ
-166 SKLLIGTRVLLN
+166 SKLLVGTRVLLN

-187 GFENGGPVAK
+187 GFETGGPVAK

-220 IRSANLGKEKLKPG
+220 LRSANLGKEKLKPG

-288 LLHEDLFKAYNHTSP
+288 LLHSDLFKAYNHTSP

-328 RQLREKTGVDHREYF
+328 KQLREKTGSDHREYF

-380 FIFIDEAESILGT
+380 FIFIDECESILGT

-454 TKKGSEE
+454 TRKGSEE
-461 IYRIYINPNL
+461 IYRIYINENL
-471 PLEPQL
+471 PLDPAL
-477 LKDSGDDRQKA
+477 LKEAGDNRKA
-488 VDIIIAKVIDAQFS
+488 AIDMIIAKLVDAQFS

-528 SGAIIAGIVERAK
+528 SGAVIAGIVERAK

-551 PEPTGLSV
+551 PEPTGLTIN
-559 GDFMEALNVEYK
+559 DFIEGLNVEYK

-597 KLSPVKPRRVDASAI
+597 KLSPVKPRRVEQSAI

>member
-1 LLFRG
+1 
-6 EITRRCFH
+6 
-14 DRLAKNRIHLRE
+14 
-26 ADSLLTFPVA
+26 VA
-36 RKSKSNPSEEPESS
+36 RKNKSQPSDESGVPHSPSEH
-50 SPFSS
+50 
-55 TQGPNPGLEPILDE
+55 GPHPGLEPILDE

-101 RRIDELEVLN
+101 RRIEELEVLN
-111 EQARQAVEKLDAA
+111 DQARQAIEKLDAA
-124 VTKLTQPANRVGTLL
+124 VNKLTSPANRVGTLL
-139 NLPKADIALVI
+139 NLPKPDTALIV

-166 SKLLIGTRVLLN
+166 SKLLVGTRVLLN

-187 GFENGGPVAK
+187 GFETGGPVAK

-213 GLANTLV
+213 GMANTLV

-234 LEIRL
+234 LEVRL

-281 RDAVELP
+281 RDAV
-288 LLHEDLFKAYNHTSP
+288 NHTSP

-328 RQLREKTGVDHREYF
+328 RQLREKTGEDHREYF

-365 LFSRAREKAKEGFLP
+365 LFARAREKAKEGFLP

-461 IYRIYINPNL
+461 IYRIYITQNL
-471 PLEPQL
+471 PLDPVL
-477 LKDSGDDRQKA
+477 LREHNDDRQKA
-488 VDIIIAKVIDAQFS
+488 IDAIIQQVIEAQFS
-502 QREDNRFLEVTLRSG
+502 HREDNRFLEVTLRSG

-551 PEPTGLSV
+551 PEPTGLNAK
-559 GDFMEALNVEYK
+559 DFLEALNTEYQ

-597 KLSPVKPRRVDASAI
+597 KLSPVKPRRQEASAI

>member
-1 LLFRG
+1 M
-6 EITRRCFH
+6 
-14 DRLAKNRIHLRE
+14 
-26 ADSLLTFPVA
+26 A
-36 RKSKSNPSEEPESS
+36 RKSKPNSPDEPENNPPLY
-50 SPFSS
+50 SPS
-55 TQGPNPGLEPILDE
+55 QGPNPSLEPILDD

-88 IDSPRRIELGYLR
+88 INSPRRVELGYLR
-101 RRIDELEVLN
+101 RRIEELEVQN
-111 EQARQAVEKLDAA
+111 DQARQAIEKLDAA
-124 VTKLTQPANRVGTLL
+124 VTKLTSPANRVGTLL
-139 NLPKADIALVI
+139 NLPKPEIALII

-157 CSIDPRLAQ
+157 CSIDPRLSQ
-166 SKLLIGTRVLLN
+166 SKLLVGTRVLLN

-187 GFENGGPVAK
+187 GFETGGPVAK

-220 IRSANLGKEKLKPG
+220 LRSAALGKEKLKPG
-234 LEIRL
+234 LEVRL

-251 GAQSRDHLLEQVPE
+251 GAQTRDHLLEQVPE

-288 LLHEDLFKAYNHTSP
+288 LLHADLFKAYNHTSP

-328 RQLREKTGVDHREYF
+328 RQLREKTGSDHREYF

-365 LFSRAREKAKEGFLP
+365 LFARAREKAKEGFLP
-380 FIFIDEAESILGT
+380 FIFIDECESILGT

-454 TKKGSEE
+454 DRKGSEA

-471 PLEPQL
+471 PLEPAL
-477 LKDSGDDRQKA
+477 LAEHGDDRQA
-488 VDIIIAKVIDAQFS
+488 AIDAIIAKVIDAQFS
-502 QREDNRFLEVTLRSG
+502 TREDNRFLEVTLRSG
-517 RHEYLHRGDLV
+517 RREYLHRGDLV

-541 ETAIKRAIAS
+541 ETAIKRAISS
-551 PEPTGLSV
+551 PEPTGLNV
-559 GDFMEALNVEYK
+559 KDFVDALNVEYK

-597 KLSPVKPRRVDASAI
+597 KLSPVKPRRAEQSAI

>member
-1 LLFRG
+1 
-6 EITRRCFH
+6 
-14 DRLAKNRIHLRE
+14 
-26 ADSLLTFPVA
+26 VA
-36 RKSKSNPSEEPESS
+36 RKNKSNPSDDPR
-50 SPFSS
+50 SPSEL
-55 TQGPNPGLEPILDE
+55 GPHPSLEPILDD

-88 IDSPRRIELGYLR
+88 IESPRRIELGYLR
-101 RRIDELEVLN
+101 RRIEELEVTN
-111 EQARQAVEKLDAA
+111 DQARQAIEKLDAA
-124 VTKLTQPANRVGTLL
+124 VTKLTSPANRVGTLL
-139 NLPKADIALVI
+139 NLPKPDIALIV

-157 CSIDPRLAQ
+157 CSIDPRLSQ

-187 GFENGGPVAK
+187 GFETGGPVAK

-220 IRSANLGKEKLKPG
+220 MRSANLGKEKLKPG
-234 LEIRL
+234 LEVRL
-239 DSSQRVALEVVA
+239 DSSQRVALEVAA

-288 LLHEDLFKAYNHTSP
+288 LLHSDLFKAYNHTSP

-328 RQLREKTGVDHREYF
+328 RQLREKTGQDHREYF

-365 LFSRAREKAKEGFLP
+365 LFARAREKAKEGFLP

-461 IYRIYINPNL
+461 IYRIYIPTSL
-471 PLEPQL
+471 PLEPAL
-477 LKDSGDDRQKA
+477 LTEHGGDRQKVIDA
-488 VDIIIAKVIDAQFS
+488 IIHQVIDAQFS
-502 QREDNRFLEVTLRSG
+502 HREDNRFLEVTLRSG

-541 ETAIKRAIAS
+541 ETAIKRAIAKS
-551 PEPTGLSV
+551 DEPTGLSIQ
-559 GDFMEALNVEYK
+559 DFVTALNTEYQ

-597 KLSPVKPRRVDASAI
+597 KLSPVKPRRIEASAI

>member
-1 LLFRG
+1 
-6 EITRRCFH
+6 
-14 DRLAKNRIHLRE
+14 
-26 ADSLLTFPVA
+26 VA
-36 RKSKSNPSEEPESS
+36 RKKPLSSDDTAASDPIDVAQLPEAL
-50 SPFSS
+50 
-55 TQGPNPGLEPILDE
+55 G
-69 NLDTL
+69 TL
-74 SALQLVDLLTQFYP
+74 SPLQLVDMITQFHP
-88 IDSPRRIELGYLR
+88 VDSPRRIELGYLR
-101 RRIDELEVLN
+101 RRVEELEILN
-111 EQARQAVEKLDAA
+111 DQARQAVEKLDAA

-139 NLPKADIALVI
+139 NLPKADTALVVQ
-150 NGGTEFY
+150 GGGEFY
-157 CSIDPRLAQ
+157 CAIDPRLSQ
-166 SKLLIGTRVLLN
+166 SKLLVGTRVLLN

-187 GFENGGPVAK
+187 GFESGGPVAK

-213 GLANTLV
+213 GMANTLV
-220 IRSANLGKEKLKPG
+220 QRSAALGKERLKAG
-234 LEIRL
+234 LEVRL
-239 DSSQRVALEVVA
+239 DASQRVALEVVA
-251 GAQSRDHLLEQVPE
+251 GAQTRDHLLETVPE

-288 LLHEDLFKAYNHTSP
+288 LLHSDLFKAYNHTSP

-365 LFSRAREKAKEGFLP
+365 LFARAREKAKEGFLP

-461 IYRIYINPNL
+461 IYRIYITTNL
-471 PLEPQL
+471 PLEPAL
-477 LKDSGDDRQKA
+477 LQKHEGNA
-488 VDIIIAKVIDAQFS
+488 QAAIDDIIALVIDAQFN
-502 QREDNRFLEVTLRSG
+502 QREENRFLEVTLRSG

-559 GDFMEALNVEYK
+559 SDFLEALKTEYK

-597 KLSPVKPRRVDASAI
+597 KLSPVKPRTRETSGVV
-612 I
+612 

>member
-1 LLFRG
+1 
-6 EITRRCFH
+6 
-14 DRLAKNRIHLRE
+14 
-26 ADSLLTFPVA
+26 VA
-36 RKSKSNPSEEPESS
+36 RKSKPNSPEGPDGS

-55 TQGPNPGLEPILDE
+55 SQGPSPSLEPILDSD
-69 NLDTL
+69 LDTL

-88 IDSPRRIELGYLR
+88 LESPRRVELGYLR
-101 RRIDELEVLN
+101 RRIEELEVMN

-139 NLPKADIALVI
+139 NLPKPDIALII

-166 SKLLIGTRVLLN
+166 SKLLVGTRVLLN

-187 GFENGGPVAK
+187 GFETGGPVAK

-288 LLHEDLFKAYNHTSP
+288 LLHNDLFKAYNHTSP

-328 RQLREKTGVDHREYF
+328 KQLREKTGTDHREYF

-380 FIFIDEAESILGT
+380 FIFIDECESILGV

-454 TKKGSEE
+454 TKKGAEE
-461 IYRIYINPNL
+461 IYRIYIPSNL
-471 PLEPQL
+471 PIDPAL
-477 LKDSGDDRQKA
+477 LKEHGDNRQA
-488 VDIIIAKVIDAQFS
+488 AIDAIIAKVIDLQFS

-517 RHEYLHRGDLV
+517 RHEYLHRGELV

-541 ETAIKRAIAS
+541 ETAIKRAIAN
-551 PEPTGLSV
+551 PETQTGLTVS
-559 GDFMEALNVEYK
+559 DFVEALNVEYK

>member
-1 LLFRG
+1 
-6 EITRRCFH
+6 
-14 DRLAKNRIHLRE
+14 
-26 ADSLLTFPVA
+26 VA
-36 RKSKSNPSEEPESS
+36 RKPKSHSSEEPKKTPSY
-50 SPFSS
+50 SPS
-55 TQGPNPGLEPILDE
+55 QGPSAELEPILDE
-69 NLDTL
+69 SLDTL

-88 IDSPRRIELGYLR
+88 VESPRRIELGYLR
-101 RRIDELEVLN
+101 RRVEEMEVMN

-124 VTKLTQPANRVGTLL
+124 VTKLTAPANRVGTLL
-139 NLPKADIALVI
+139 NLPKADIALII

-157 CSIDPRLAQ
+157 CSIDPRLSQ

-187 GFENGGPVAK
+187 GFETGGPVAK

-213 GLANTLV
+213 GMANTLV

-251 GAQSRDHLLEQVPE
+251 GAQSRDHLLEAVPE

-288 LLHEDLFKAYNHTSP
+288 LLHNDLFKAYNHTSP

-365 LFSRAREKAKEGFLP
+365 LFARAREKAKEGFLP
-380 FIFIDEAESILGT
+380 FIFIDECESILGV

-471 PLEPQL
+471 PLDPKL
-477 LKDSGDDRQKA
+477 LQEVGDDRQKA
-488 VDIIIAKVIDAQFS
+488 VDHIITEIVERQFS
-502 QREDNRFLEVTLRSG
+502 QRDDNRFLEVTLRSG
-517 RHEYLHRGDLV
+517 RHEYLHRGEMV

-541 ETAIKRAIAS
+541 ETAIKRAISS

-559 GDFMEALNVEYK
+559 QDFIDALDVEYK

>member
-1 LLFRG
+1 M
-6 EITRRCFH
+6 
-14 DRLAKNRIHLRE
+14 
-26 ADSLLTFPVA
+26 A
-36 RKSKSNPSEEPESS
+36 RKPKPNSGEPENSPLYSS
-50 SPFSS
+50 S
-55 TQGPNPGLEPILDE
+55 QGPNPGLDPILDE

-88 IDSPRRIELGYLR
+88 IDSPRRTELGYLR
-101 RRIDELEVLN
+101 RRIEELEVLN

-139 NLPKADIALVI
+139 ALPKADIALII

-166 SKLLIGTRVLLN
+166 SKLLVGTRVLLN

-187 GFENGGPVAK
+187 GFETGGPVAK

-220 IRSANLGKEKLKPG
+220 MRSANLGKEKLKPG

-288 LLHEDLFKAYNHTSP
+288 LLHSDLFKAYNHTSP

-328 RQLREKTGVDHREYF
+328 RQLREKTGSDHREYF

-365 LFSRAREKAKEGFLP
+365 LFARAREKAKEGFLP
-380 FIFIDEAESILGT
+380 FIFIDECESILGT

-461 IYRIYINPNL
+461 IYRIYIPENL
-471 PLEPQL
+471 PLDPAL
-477 LKDSGDDRQKA
+477 LQGSRRQPPGGDRPDHQQGGRGAIQPA
-488 VDIIIAKVIDAQFS
+488 GGQPLSRGHAAQRTPRIS
-502 QREDNRFLEVTLRSG
+502 APGRSG
-517 RHEYLHRGDLV
+517 QRRDHRGHRRAREGNGDQARHRLARADRPHGEGFRRCAQHRV
-528 SGAIIAGIVERAK
+528 QAKRHLPAERHHRGLAEAG
-541 ETAIKRAIAS
+541 
-551 PEPTGLSV
+551 
-559 GDFMEALNVEYK
+559 
-571 QNDIFPPNDITEDW
+571 
-585 LKLVDYDPENVV
+585 
-597 KLSPVKPRRVDASAI
+597 
-612 I
+612 

>member
-1 LLFRG
+1 M
-6 EITRRCFH
+6 
-14 DRLAKNRIHLRE
+14 
-26 ADSLLTFPVA
+26 A
-36 RKSKSNPSEEPESS
+36 RKNKPNSPDEPENIPSYT
-50 SPFSS
+50 PA
-55 TQGPNPGLEPILDE
+55 QGPNPSLEPILDE

-88 IDSPRRIELGYLR
+88 INSPRRTELGYLR
-101 RRIDELEVLN
+101 RRIEELEVLN

-124 VTKLTQPANRVGTLL
+124 VTKLTSPANRVGTLL
-139 NLPKADIALVI
+139 NLPKPEIALII

-157 CSIDPRLAQ
+157 CSIDPRLSQ
-166 SKLLIGTRVLLN
+166 SKLLVGTRVLLN

-187 GFENGGPVAK
+187 GFETGGPVAK

-220 IRSANLGKEKLKPG
+220 MRSANLGKEKLKPG
-234 LEIRL
+234 LEVRL

-288 LLHEDLFKAYNHTSP
+288 LLHSDLFKAYNHTSP

-328 RQLREKTGVDHREYF
+328 RQLREKTGSDHREYF

-365 LFSRAREKAKEGFLP
+365 LFARAREKAKEGFLP
-380 FIFIDEAESILGT
+380 FIFIDECESILGT

-461 IYRIYINPNL
+461 IYRIYMPPNL
-471 PLEPQL
+471 PIDPAL
-477 LKDSGDDRQKA
+477 LAESGENRQTA
-488 VDIIIAKVIDAQFS
+488 MDTIIAKVIDAQFS

-541 ETAIKRAIAS
+541 ETAIKRAIES

-559 GDFMEALNVEYK
+559 KDFMDALNIEYK

-597 KLSPVKPRRVDASAI
+597 KLSPVKPRRVEQSAI